1 MKLRTHTRCA
11 LLLLGLLPLAL
22 ATAAAPAG
30 MVPVRLRCADL
41 EQPLGVGASQLY
53 FSWQLAASQRGARQS
68 AYRVVVTAGDTVV
81 WDSGKVLSAAQ
92 NGIACG
98 GAALAAKSAYRW
110 QVKTWDQDD
119 CESAWSD
126 AATFETGMLD
136 AQHAWHGAWVGGPM
150 PAKDEAGHYLTNQFN
165 LIRRR
170 FELPADKK
178 IVKARAYVAAQHYA
192 LAFFNFSLNG
202 QKPADVFPLRRG
214 NYTFDVTALLRPG
227 ENVFGA
233 LFGDTGNP
241 RNNPKN
247 SSQNR
252 LLCDVDVWFAD
263 GSHTTVGTDEQC
275 RGFQGGPVL
284 SGDMFDGE
292 MFDARQAVAWDQP
305 GFDDSRWAVCAVVKD
320 AAKPERAV
328 LNFVRVAETFA
339 PLNLTTPKPG
349 VWIFDA
355 GTQISGW
362 AQVRV
367 QGPAGT
373 RIALRFAERLNA
385 DGTLDLST
393 ITKGLPAK
401 QTDVL
406 LLREGEQ
413 LWEPTLTYHGFR
425 YVEVTGWPG
434 TPTLDNLRLRRATAN
449 VVRQQAE
456 FACSNPQLNRLHR
469 AFHDTELANLM
480 FDHTDCNQRAERAP
494 WSADAMCVAEAAMTY
509 FDVAQFFR
517 EKWLELCLHRAGPH
531 GEAGNLVYETGGFA
545 LLWQAQ
551 CTLVSWDY
559 WQAYGDQA
567 YLAPCY
573 NRVKQFAD
581 CCVNWFDQL
590 DTVVYDTQKKQVLS
604 HTSKNDFLVDAETP
618 WTDQNGKPCEN
629 PLKYWGDWLRPDR
642 KWEKNASFLTSA
654 FYFRCLDI
662 AAHMAEA
669 LGKQDE
675 AARHRELAS
684 KIRDAINARWLKE
697 NKFYCDNDQTPN
709 ALALAFGIVPA
720 TARAGV
726 AASLV
731 ADIQS
736 RTNHLATGCLGTL
749 ALLPALADNG
759 RNDIAFALA
768 TQRSFPSW
776 GYMLDNGPGT
786 FWEHWNDEGMS
797 KCHPFMGG
805 SVAVWL
811 YRHVAGIKPVKP
823 GYAAIE
829 FRPGLFGD
837 LTFANATVPTVRG
850 PVHSAWRREGRQL
863 FWNISVPVNATATV
877 YIPATDAAAITE
889 SGQPA
894 AQSAG
899 VQFLRTENNAAV
911 YAVGSGTYHFQS
923 TLPENV
929 K

>member
-1 MKLRTHTRCA
+1 MKPATSLILTV
-11 LLLLGLLPLAL
+11 LLLLPLAV
-22 ATAAAPAG
+22 AVQG
-30 MVPVRLRCADL
+30 GIVPLRLRCEYLDN
-41 EQPLGVGASQLY
+41 PIGVGVTQLP
-53 FSWQLAASQRGARQS
+53 FSWQLEAAQRGARQS
-68 AYRVVVTAGDTVV
+68 AYRVLVTAGDSVV
-81 WDSGKVLSAAQ
+81 WDSGKVESAAQ
-92 NGIACG
+92 NGILFR
-98 GAALAAKSAYRW
+98 GAALTAKSAYSW
-110 QVKTWDQDD
+110 KVKVWDQDD
-119 CESAWSD
+119 RESVWSD
-126 AATFETGMLD
+126 AATFETGILD
-136 AQHAWHGAWVGGPM
+136 AKNDWHGAWVGGP
-150 PAKDEAGHYLTNQFN
+150 PPRKDDQGQYATNQFN

-170 FELPADKK
+170 FDLPAEKK
-178 IVKARAYVAAQHYA
+178 VVKARAYVAAQHYA
-192 LAFFNFSLNG
+192 LSFFNFSVNG

-214 NYTFDVTALLRPG
+214 IYTFDVTALLRPG

-241 RNNPKN
+241 RNNQKN

-263 GSHTTVGTDEQC
+263 GSHTTLGSDEQC
-275 RGFQGGPVL
+275 RGFQGGPVK

-292 MFDARQAVAWDQP
+292 IFDARQAVAWDQP
-305 GFDDSRWAVCAVVKD
+305 GFDDSLWTTGTVAQ
-320 AAKPERAV
+320 AATKPERTV
-328 LNFVRVAETFA
+328 LNFVRVAETLA
-339 PLNLTTPKPG
+339 PLNLATPKPG
-349 VWIFDA
+349 VGIFDA

-362 AQVRV
+362 AQLRV
-367 QGPAGT
+367 NGPAGT
-373 RIALRFAERLNA
+373 RITLRFAERLNA
-385 DGTLDLST
+385 DGTLDIST

-406 LLREGEQ
+406 ILREGEQ

-425 YVEVTGWPG
+425 YVEITGWPG
-434 TPTLDNLRLRRATAN
+434 APKLADVRLRRAVADVLRDRARFT
-449 VVRQQAE
+449 
-456 FACSNPQLNRLHR
+456 CSSEMFNRLHR
-469 AFHDTELANLM
+469 GFADTELANLM

-494 WSADAMCVAEAAMTY
+494 WSADAMCVAEAAMTF

-551 CTLVSWDY
+551 CALVSWDY
-559 WQAYGDQA
+559 WQAYGDQT
-567 YLAPCY
+567 YLAACY
-573 NRVKQFAD
+573 ERVKKFAD

-590 DTVVYDTQKKQVLS
+590 DEVVFDPKKKEIVA
-604 HTSKNDFLVDAETP
+604 HKSKQDWLIDAETP
-618 WTDQNGKPCEN
+618 WRDPAGQPCEN

-642 KWEKNASFLTSA
+642 QWDKRASFLTSA

-662 AAHMAEA
+662 AARMAEA
-669 LGKQDE
+669 LGKKDE
-675 AARHRELAS
+675 AAHYGEIAG
-684 KIRDAINARWLKE
+684 KIRDAINARWLKD
-697 NKFYCDNDQTPN
+697 NRFCCDNDQTPN
-709 ALALAFGIVPA
+709 ALALAFGIVPDE
-720 TARAGV
+720 ARAAV
-726 AASLV
+726 AGSLA
-731 ADIQS
+731 ADIAAH
-736 RTNHLATGCLGTL
+736 TNHLATGCLGTL
-749 ALLPALADNG
+749 ALMSALAENN
-759 RNDIAFALA
+759 RNEVAFALA

-850 PVHSAWRREGRQL
+850 PVQSDWRRDGRRF
-863 FWNISVPVNATATV
+863 FWNISVPANATATV
-877 YIPATDAAAITE
+877 FIPAADAAGITE
-889 SGQPA
+889 SGKPA
-894 AQSAG
+894 VQSEG
-899 VQFLRTENNAAV
+899 VKFLRTENNAAV

-923 TLPENV
+923 TLPESV